1 MIPVVGNLSE
11 ERSGTV
17 GGRTEG
23 VSTLGVRLTEGH
35 VVDGS
40 LCIYTYIKEVGRLL
54 ALLVSGVVD
63 FLTEQER
70 EIVLVL
76 QRHVVAGGIG
86 PSVRLNGT
94 LGQALLRASAG
105 EQPADLF
112 ESAIHSSVLCRG
124 MKCYSYLQN
133 EEQVP

>member
-40 LCIYTYIKEVGRLL
+40 LCIYTYVKEVGSLL
-54 ALLVSGVVD
+54 ALLVLGVVD

-70 EIVLVL
+70 EIVLVF

-94 LGQALLRASAG
+94 LGQLCYGLLLVNS
-105 EQPADLF
+105 L
-112 ESAIHSSVLCRG
+112 LTCRG
-124 MKCYSYLQN
+124 QPSIVAFCVA
-133 EEQVP
+133 E